1 VVGGTVELYD
11 THLHDCEVQGVYVE
25 GRDGSALLD
34 NCTLE
39 YLEYGVHVSQ
49 LGNAT
54 VRNGTSI
61 KAYSKAGVIVNFGEA
76 DVSDTTISS
85 DETANSQGVAARGS
99 TITLKDVDV
108 QDVRAEGVEL
118 ADGTTGTLTDVVIR
132 DCTVGVR
139 LDDSTASL
147 LRCSVSD
154 CLDGLN
160 LLLSNPTVT
169 DCTLV
174 DNYNGV
180 SSKDCSDGYSLEN
193 CVIGRNS
200 QYGVY
205 AIGKGLSETGTVW
218 THQGEGNGIARVIQW
233 WSLDVNVTDK
243 DGIPVSSAEVTV
255 RFANGTKVTNQ
266 STDALGSVRDIALEG
281 HRVESDGTIVEQPK
295 YDVRIDKGKRF
306 AEKDVLMDRDK
317 TLTVALG
324 EEPSITDSG
333 WFWAIPVIVVLLIV
347 VIVGYWWFRIR

>member
-1 VVGGTVELYD
+1 
-11 THLHDCEVQGVYVE
+11 VYVE

-34 NCTLE
+34 NCTLRD
-39 YLEYGVHVSQ
+39 LKYGVHVNQ
-49 LGNAT
+49 FGNAT
-54 VRNGTSI
+54 MRNGTSI
-61 KAYSKAGVIVNFGEA
+61 KRFSNAGVIVNFGEA
-76 DVSDTTISS
+76 VVSDTTMVS
-85 DETANSQGVAARGS
+85 DGTANSQGVAVRGS
-99 TITLKDVDV
+99 TITITDVDIY
-108 QDVRAEGVEL
+108 DVRAEGVEL
-118 ADGTTGTLTDVVIR
+118 ADGATGTLTDCVIR
-132 DCTVGVR
+132 NCTVGVR
-139 LDDSTASL
+139 MDDSTADL
-147 LRCSVSD
+147 LRCSMSD

-169 DCTLV
+169 DCSLV
-174 DNYNGV
+174 DNFNGV
-180 SSKDCSDGYSLEN
+180 SSKDCTDGYTLET

-218 THQGEGNGIARVIQW
+218 THLGEDNGIARVIQW

-243 DGIPVSSAEVTV
+243 DGIPVSSAEVVV

-266 STDALGSVRDIALEG
+266 STDALGSVRDIELEG
-281 HRVESDGTIVEQPK
+281 HRVGNDGTVVEQPK
-295 YDVRIDKGKRF
+295 YDVRIEKGKRF

-333 WFWAIPVIVVLLIV
+333 WFWAIPIIVVLLVV